1 MSGVKKLYRSR
12 NDKVLCGVCGGV
24 GNYLS
29 IDSTIIRILWVLIT
43 VVNPVLGVL
52 LYIISCVLI
61 PEEPYTPQ
69 QSTPSQSVPTQQ
81 GQQVKVVDST
91 AIVGLFLTLLGFLII
106 FKVVDEVISSIAPW
120 YAVRISRGLSITVGL
135 ILLVVG
141 LVLIFR
147 SRKE

>member
-1 MSGVKKLYRSR
+1 
-12 NDKVLCGVCGGV
+12 
-24 GNYLS
+24 
-29 IDSTIIRILWVLIT
+29 IAF
-43 VVNPVLGVL
+43 VNPVLGVL

>member
-61 PEEPYTPQ
+61 PEEPYTQQ

-106 FKVVDEVISSIAPW
+106 L
-120 YAVRISRGLSITVGL
+120 R
-135 ILLVVG
+135 
-141 LVLIFR
+141 
-147 SRKE
+147 

>member
-61 PEEPYTPQ
+61 PEEPYTSQ

-106 FKVVDEVISSIAPW
+106 FKVVDEVISSIVPW
-120 YAVRISRGLSITVGL
+120 YVVRISRGLSITVGL

>member
-61 PEEPYTPQ
+61 PEEPYTSQ

-106 FKVVDEVISSIAPW
+106 FKVVDEVISSITPW
-120 YAVRISRGLSITVGL
+120 YVVKISRGLSITVGL

>member
-61 PEEPYTPQ
+61 PEEPYTQQ

-81 GQQVKVVDST
+81 GRQVKVVDST

-106 FKVVDEVISSIAPW
+106 FKVVDEVISSITPW

-135 ILLVVG
+135 ILLVIG

>member
-61 PEEPYTPQ
+61 PEEPYTSQ

-106 FKVVDEVISSIAPW
+106 FKVVDEVI
-120 YAVRISRGLSITVGL
+120 
-135 ILLVVG
+135 
-141 LVLIFR
+141 
-147 SRKE
+147 K